1 MSGWT
6 TGASAGAGP
15 PADVPKSK
23 PGWNTNDNMSSH
35 LGMQRKAT
43 NMWDDKVTELII
55 PELEAEGEEEIS
67 RVVAAPPQVQGK
79 ISDLKDLE
87 KDVAHNVPS

>member
-6 TGASAGAGP
+6 TGSAAGAGP
-15 PADVPKSK
+15 PADVPKAKS
-23 PGWNTNDNMSSH
+23 GWDTNNNMSSH
-35 LGMQRKAT
+35 LGMQKRQS
-43 NMWDDKVTELII
+43 NVWDEKVTELII

-67 RVVAAPPQVQGK
+67 KVVAAPPPVLGK